1 MIASHASACRVA
13 CVTHSLV
20 DSSQFLDLDRNLLWL
35 DFLSFGDEELQNA
48 MLENGLDLLY
58 VHHSR
63 QREGPSHLTRIELPA
78 YVQLL
83 LRFLLLLLDGG
94 NGQRVTNCGDVQ
106 LFQLKAWQSRLNHI
120 VQLIC

>member
-1 MIASHASACRVA
+1 MLPAYRLSCLAAS
-13 CVTHSLV
+13 VTHSLV
-20 DSSQFLDLDRNLLWL
+20 DSSQFLDLDRNLLWF
-35 DFLSFGDEELQNA
+35 DFLSFGDEKLQDA
-48 MLENGLDLLY
+48 MLENRLDLLY

-63 QREGPSHLTRIELPA
+63 QREGTSHLTRIELPA